1 MHARYSGT
9 YAGYAIKHRL
19 MKLSALIVDD
29 EPLALDLLERY
40 VVRTPFLE
48 LKGKCASA
56 GEALQVLSAGGIDV
70 AFLDIQMPGM
80 NGLELSRLT
89 GDGTKVIFTT
99 AFPQYALEG
108 FRADAVDYLLKPF
121 VSRIPA
127 RSEQS
132 PQMFSMSRSDGD
144 QATRDT
150 SPGHIFVKIGL
161 PSGTR
166 DIVRGSLYRG
176 IERLRKDI
184 RQWRCK
190 T

>member
-1 MHARYSGT
+1 
-9 YAGYAIKHRL
+9 

-89 GDGTKVIFTT
+89 GT
-99 AFPQYALEG
+99 
-108 FRADAVDYLLKPF
+108 
-121 VSRIPA
+121 
-127 RSEQS
+127 
-132 PQMFSMSRSDGD
+132 
-144 QATRDT
+144 
-150 SPGHIFVKIGL
+150 
-161 PSGTR
+161 
-166 DIVRGSLYRG
+166 VR
-176 IERLRKDI
+176 K
-184 RQWRCK
+184 
-190 T
+190 